1 LGFGPLGGRV
11 RCVGDAGA
19 GAEVQVPAA
28 FRVVAG
34 EEGADADREVRVTGV
49 GVEIPD
55 RAPRAGSEMLR

>member
-1 LGFGPLGGRV
+1 MPAPVPKERGGRP
-11 RCVGDAGA
+11 RP
-19 GAEVQVPAA
+19 VQ
-28 FRVVAG
+28 AG